1 MLARRLLALA
11 ALALLAACS
20 DEDSPEQ
27 QVRAVI
33 ERMERAVEARDV
45 GDVVALLSSEYRDA
59 YGNTADDVSRRI
71 RGYFIANQSIH
82 LLTRVEEL
90 AFPHPDEARATV
102 LVGMVG
108 READATGAW
117 NLATELRTFDVV
129 FIREDGEWK
138 VSWAEWR

>member
-1 MLARRLLALA
+1 MLARSLLAIA
-11 ALALLAACS
+11 ALALLTACS

-33 ERMERAVEARDV
+33 EQMERAVEARDV

-82 LLTRVEEL
+82 LLTRIEEL
-90 AFPHPDEARATV
+90 SFPHPDEARATV

-108 READATGAW
+108 READAAGAW

-129 FIREDGEWK
+129 FIREDDDWK
-138 VSWAEWR
+138 VSWAQWR

>member
-1 MLARRLLALA
+1 MLARSLLAIA
-11 ALALLAACS
+11 ALALLTACS

-82 LLTRVEEL
+82 LLTRIEEL
-90 AFPHPDEARATV
+90 SFPHPDEARATV

-108 READATGAW
+108 READAAGAW

-138 VSWAEWR
+138 VSWAQWR